1 MSVEHKDG
9 MYWCRDTY
17 WPNGKLQSHEW
28 GCKPPYQSSCCT
40 VVKVKVG
47 VKGVEQSS
55 ESDTVANGLLGYRTD
70 EAGTPQSVMLIF
82 MKDNIDDFGW
92 VGSSTMT
99 LQEDFPLINM
109 NLIEGFPQDKT
120 PFVTKGQYFLQSF
133 EDFLYVEIPVNSLTF
148 VADIP
153 VE

>member
-1 MSVEHKDG
+1 
-9 MYWCRDTY
+9 
-17 WPNGKLQSHEW
+17 
-28 GCKPPYQSSCCT
+28 
-40 VVKVKVG
+40 
-47 VKGVEQSS
+47 
-55 ESDTVANGLLGYRTD
+55 
-70 EAGTPQSVMLIF
+70 MLIF